1 MAERNIGIG
10 PDGLKV
16 GNSIEVGYENPRSS
30 PGAIHINLLK
40 DDNNYVLHFNPR
52 WGPTSLVL
60 NTKENGKFGDEKKV
74 DGYNFKYGATMFVKF
89 TAESDHFIINVYT
102 DTVNKATPDMTTRF
116 YYRGL
121 DNTIIKRVSFRWIG
135 DPAGAEPI
143 SMHVGYK

>member
-1 MAERNIGIG
+1 MAEREVGIG

-16 GNSIEVGYENPRSS
+16 GNSIEVGYENPRKS

-40 DDNNYVLHFNPR
+40 DDHNYVLHFNPR

-60 NTKENGKFGDEKKV
+60 NTKEDGKFGDEIKI
-74 DGYNFKYGATMFVKF
+74 DGYAFGYGATIFVKF
-89 TAESDHFIINVYT
+89 IAESDHFIIHVYN
-102 DTVNKATPDMTTRF
+102 DTINKDKPDLTTTF

-121 DNTIIKRVSFRWIG
+121 DNTVIKTVSFKWVG

-143 SMHVGYK
+143 SIHVGYK